1 MSALEYHPHERIIR
15 DFSLKLRL
23 ARSAELALAGS
34 LYRAEE
40 LLMSGGELPQTA
52 EELDLLA
59 RILVR
64 QKRYVEAQK
73 RWNDALRVSNG
84 ESRYQD
90 AIDSLNCYLK
100 ILKNKRQIQGIVAII
115 LVIFLLISI
124 GFQFLIQTYFL

>member
-1 MSALEYHPHERIIR
+1 MEYHPHESIIR

-34 LYRAEE
+34 LFRAEE

-64 QKRYVEAQK
+64 QKRYFEAQK

-84 ESRYQD
+84 ESRYQN
-90 AIDSLNCYLK
+90 AIDSLNVYLET
-100 ILKNKRQIQGIVAII
+100 LKHKKQIQGIIAII
-115 LVIFLLISI
+115 LIIF
-124 GFQFLIQTYFL
+124 

>member
-1 MSALEYHPHERIIR
+1 MSALECHPHERIIR

-34 LYRAEE
+34 LFRAEE
-40 LLMSGGELPQTA
+40 LLMYGGELPQTA

-64 QKRYVEAQK
+64 QQRYVEAQK
-73 RWNDALRVSNG
+73 RWNDALRASNG

-90 AIDSLNCYLK
+90 ALDSLNLYLK
-100 ILKNKRQIQGIVAII
+100 TLKHKKQIQGIVAII
-115 LVIFLLISI
+115 LFIFLLAGI
-124 GFQFLIQTYFL
+124 GFQFLI

>member
-15 DFSLKLRL
+15 NFSLKLRL

-34 LYRAEE
+34 LFRAEE
-40 LLMSGGELPQTA
+40 LLMPGGELPKTA

-90 AIDSLNCYLK
+90 ALDSLNCYLET
-100 ILKNKRQIQGIVAII
+100 LKHKKQIQGIVAII
-115 LVIFLLISI
+115 LIIFLLAGI
-124 GFQFLIQTYFL
+124 GFRFLLQTY